1 MSDLLTTTAAAELLG
16 ASTTSVKRWADAD
29 MLPCVRTS
37 GGHRRFRRVD
47 LLAFGGT
54 GPEDLPIAAAEDAG
68 TDLHRR
74 LATMTRPQLD
84 QLRVGVIQLDD
95 DGIVLLYNRAESKFS
110 GLAPDAVVGRHM
122 FGEVAPC
129 TNNSLVWG
137 RFAEG
142 IASGRLDV
150 RIAYT
155 FSFRMRPTNV
165 HLHLYRD
172 PKTRTNW
179 LLVRQPPAVASAK

>member
-1 MSDLLTTTAAAELLG
+1 MKEMVTTTAAAKLLG
-16 ASTTSVKRWADAD
+16 VSTTSVKRWADAD

-37 GGHRRFRRVD
+37 GGHRRFPRAA

-54 GPEDLPIAAAEDAG
+54 GPGDLPIAASEGLRD
-68 TDLHRR
+68 DLHRR

-84 QLRVGVIQLDD
+84 QLLAGVIQLDD
-95 DGIVLLYNRAESKFS
+95 AGIVLLYNRAESKFS
-110 GLAPDAVVGRHM
+110 GLAPEAVLGRHM
-122 FGEVAPC
+122 FGDVAPC
-129 TNNSLVWG
+129 TNNALVWG

-142 IASGRLDV
+142 VASGRLDA

-172 PKTRTNW
+172 PTTRTNW
-179 LLVRQPPAVASAK
+179 LIVRQSAIVGSAT